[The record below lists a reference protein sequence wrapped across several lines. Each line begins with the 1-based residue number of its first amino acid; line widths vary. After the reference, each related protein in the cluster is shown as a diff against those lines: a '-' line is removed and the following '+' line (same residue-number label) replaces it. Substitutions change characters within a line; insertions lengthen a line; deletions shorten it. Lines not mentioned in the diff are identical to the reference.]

1 MIKLLIFDLDG
12 VLIDSRNLHYIALN
26 EALKELDEKYMISL
40 HEHLTTFDGLS
51 TTKKLKMLSQKKG
64 LPLDKHDLVWN
75 LKQQKTFD
83 ILRKIDND
91 YNKINQIKKIKEKL
105 NIKIAVASNSIRESV
120 KLMLLKT
127 GILEYI
133 DFYISNEDVKNP
145 KPNSEMYLRCCI
157 IAGVNPNE
165 TIIVEDSHIGRLS
178 AISSSAHLYPVKNSI
193 SWNEDELID
202 YINKLNTKGKLKM
215 KWQGLNTNILIPMAG
230 EGSRFVSAGYVF
242 PKPLIEINGKPMI
255 QLVVENINID
265 GNYIFIVKKEHYERY
280 HLQTFLNLIV
290 PNCKIIQVD
299 NTTQGAACT
308 TLLAKEF
315 INNEQPL
322 LICNSDQF
330 IEWESNEFMYSMESD
345 NIDAGILTFKATHPK
360 WSFAKLDE
368 NGYVSEVA
376 EKNPISDNATVGIY
390 YWKNGCDYVKYAEQ
404 MIEKNIRT
412 NNEFYVCPVF
422 NEAILD
428 NKKIKTFNIEKM
440 WGLGDPDSLKYFL
453 DNYKMI

>member
-178 AISSSAHLYPVKNSI
+178 AISSGAHLYPVKNSI